1 MEALVYSNGRK
12 CRFYCFDHLERAKV
26 LFAKLKL
33 KYNTS
38 KRYDLLHKML
48 RSLNMVYPYQFFYDD
63 MGVPNYAIKSIILE
77 QYSSDLDIVRKFKR
91 AEYLQGKYQSEQV
104 FRDMPLLYR
113 PEGLQLMSQSDIYFF
128 REYISKGEQIR
139 SKSIFLFN
147 ECYKMVSADVQRK
160 KRLRQRVTRIMEKGS
175 TYFITLTFNEDA
187 LKSTDS
193 KTRRTYVARFLKS
206 VSDDYVGNVDFGK
219 LNGRE
224 HYHAVIHSD
233 KLDYIQYQYT
243 NRFGWICGE
252 CEQFADW
259 SKLGFYSIK
268 SCGKSDKD
276 KQKLAWYVSKLTNH
290 AVKETTKRNA
300 LIYSR

>member
-1 MEALVYSNGRK
+1 MSKYYSAN
-12 CRFYCFDHLERAKV
+12 HLAEAKV

-33 KYNTS
+33 KCVTN
-38 KRYDLLHKML
+38 KRFDVLYKVI
-48 RSLNMVYPYQFFYDD
+48 RSLNMVYPYQFFIDEK
-63 MGVPNYAIKSIILE
+63 GVPNYAIKSTILE
-77 QYSSDLDIVRKFKR
+77 QYSSDLEIVRKYKR
-91 AEYLQGKYQSEQV
+91 AEYLLERYQSEKALRELPQA
-104 FRDMPLLYR
+104 YR
-113 PEGLQLMSQSDIYFF
+113 PKGLQLMSQSEIDFF
-128 REYISKGEQIR
+128 RKYIAEGEQIR
-139 SKSIFLFN
+139 SKSIYLFN
-147 ECYKMVSADVQRK
+147 ECYKIVSADVQRK
-160 KRLRQRVTRIMEKGS
+160 KRLRQRVERIMEKGS
-175 TYFITLTFNEDA
+175 TYFLTLTFNDDT
-187 LKSTDS
+187 LSNTDV

-233 KLDYIQYQYT
+233 KLDDIQYQYT
-243 NRFGWICGE
+243 NRFGWICSD

-268 SCGKSDKD
+268 SCGKDEKD

>member
-1 MEALVYSNGRK
+1 MSKYYSDN
-12 CRFYCFDHLERAKV
+12 HLAEAKV

-33 KYNTS
+33 KCVTN
-38 KRYDLLHKML
+38 KRFDVLHKAMK
-48 RSLNMVYPYQFFYDD
+48 SLNMVYPYQFFIDEK
-63 MGVPNYAIKSIILE
+63 GVPNYAIKSTIFE
-77 QYSSDLDIVRKFKR
+77 QYSSDLEIVRKYKR
-91 AEYLQGKYQSEQV
+91 AEYLQEKYQSEKAL
-104 FRDMPLLYR
+104 RELPDAYR
-113 PEGLQLMSQSDIYFF
+113 PEGLQLMSQSDIDFF
-128 REYISKGEQIR
+128 RKYIAEGEQIR
-139 SKSIFLFN
+139 SKSIYLFN
-147 ECYKMVSADVQRK
+147 ECYKIVSADVQRK
-160 KRLRQRVTRIMEKGS
+160 KRLRQRVERIMEKGS
-175 TYFITLTFNEDA
+175 TYFLTLTFNDET
-187 LKSTDS
+187 LSNTDV

-233 KLDYIQYQYT
+233 KLDDIQYQFT
-243 NRFGWICGE
+243 NRFGWICSD

-268 SCGKSDKD
+268 SCGKDEKD

>member
-1 MEALVYSNGRK
+1 MSKYYSDN
-12 CRFYCFDHLERAKV
+12 HLSEAKV

-33 KYNTS
+33 KCVTN
-38 KRYDLLHKML
+38 KRYDVLHKIMS
-48 RSLNMVYPYQFFYDD
+48 SLNMVYPYQFFYDEK
-63 MGVPNYAIKSIILE
+63 GVPNYAIKSTILE
-77 QYSSDLDIVRKFKR
+77 QYSTDLEIVRKYKR
-91 AEYLQGKYQSEQV
+91 AEYLQEKYQSQNV
-104 FRDMPLLYR
+104 FRDMPSVYV
-113 PEGLQLMSQSDIYFF
+113 PEGYEFMPQSEIDFF
-128 REYISKGEQIR
+128 CKYIAEGENVKL
-139 SKSIFLFN
+139 KSIYLFN

-160 KRLRQRVTRIMEKGS
+160 KRLRQRVERIMEKGS
-175 TYFITLTFNEDA
+175 TYFLTLTFNDDT
-187 LKSTDS
+187 LSKTDV
-193 KTRRTYVARFLKS
+193 KTRRTYVARFLKT

-233 KLDYIQYQYT
+233 KLDDIQYIYT
-243 NRFGWICGE
+243 NRYGWICSE
-252 CEQFADW
+252 CEQFKEW

-268 SCGKSDKD
+268 SCGKDEKD

>member
-1 MEALVYSNGRK
+1 MSKYYSDN
-12 CRFYCFDHLERAKV
+12 HLAEAKV

-33 KYNTS
+33 KCCTN
-38 KRYDLLHKML
+38 KRYGVLHKVMK
-48 RSLNMVYPYQFFYDD
+48 SLNMVYPYQFFYDEK
-63 MGVPNYAIKSIILE
+63 GVPNYAVKSTILE
-77 QYSSDLDIVRKFKR
+77 QYSSDLEIVRKYKR
-91 AEYLQGKYQSEQV
+91 AEYLQEKYLSQQL
-104 FRDMPLLYR
+104 FRDMPSSYV
-113 PEGLQLMSQSDIYFF
+113 PEGYEFMSQSEIDFF
-128 REYISKGEQIR
+128 SKYIAEGEKIK

-160 KRLRQRVTRIMEKGS
+160 KRLRQRVERIMEKGS
-175 TYFITLTFNEDA
+175 TYFLTLTFDDDT
-187 LKSTDS
+187 LSKTDV
-193 KTRRTYVARFLKS
+193 KTRRTYVARFLKT

-233 KLDYIQYQYT
+233 KLDDIQYIYT
-243 NRFGWICGE
+243 NRYGWICSD
-252 CEQFADW
+252 CEQFQEW
-259 SKLGFYSIK
+259 SKLGFYSVK
-268 SCGKSDKD
+268 SCGKDEKD

>member
-1 MEALVYSNGRK
+1 MSKYYSDNHLV
-12 CRFYCFDHLERAKV
+12 EIKV
-26 LFAKLKL
+26 LFAKLRL
-33 KYNTS
+33 KCVTN
-38 KRYDLLHKML
+38 KRFDVLHKVI
-48 RSLNMVYPYQFFYDD
+48 RSLNMVYPYQFFIDEN
-63 MGVPNYAIKSIILE
+63 GVPNYAVKSIILE
-77 QYSSDLDIVRKFKR
+77 QYSSDLEIVRKYKR
-91 AEYLQGKYQSEQV
+91 AEYLQEKYQSEKV
-104 FRDMPLLYR
+104 LRELPDAYLPKD
-113 PEGLQLMSQSDIYFF
+113 LQLLSQSDIDFF
-128 REYISKGEQIR
+128 RQYIAEGEKVK

-147 ECYKMVSADVQRK
+147 ECYKMVNADVQRK
-160 KRLRQRVTRIMEKGS
+160 KRLRQRVERIMQKGS
-175 TYFITLTFNEDA
+175 TYFLTLTFNDDTF
-187 LKSTDS
+187 SNTDP

-233 KLDYIQYQYT
+233 LLDEIHYQYT
-243 NRFGWICGE
+243 KRYGWICSD
-252 CEQFADW
+252 CEQFKEW

-268 SCGKSDKD
+268 SCGKDEID

>member
-1 MEALVYSNGRK
+1 MSKYYSNN
-12 CRFYCFDHLERAKV
+12 HLEDSKV

-33 KYNTS
+33 KCVTN
-38 KRYDLLHKML
+38 KRYDVLHKIM
-48 RSLNMVYPYQFFYDD
+48 RSLNMVYPYQFFMDEK
-63 MGVPNYAIKSIILE
+63 GVPNYAIKSTILE
-77 QYSSDLDIVRKFKR
+77 QYSSDLEIVRKYKR
-91 AEYLQGKYQSEQV
+91 AEYLQERYQSEKV
-104 FRDMPLLYR
+104 LREL
-113 PEGLQLMSQSDIYFF
+113 PEAYKCNNLELMNDKEVEFM
-128 REYISKGEQIR
+128 RKYIAEGEKIKL
-139 SKSIFLFN
+139 KSIYLFN

-160 KRLRQRVTRIMEKGS
+160 KRLRQRVERIMTKGS
-175 TYFITLTFNEDA
+175 TYFLTLTFNDDTLSKTDA
-187 LKSTDS
+187 

-233 KLDYIQYQYT
+233 VLDDIQYQYT
-243 NRFGWICGE
+243 NRYGWICSD
-252 CEQFADW
+252 CEQFKEWA
-259 SKLGFYSIK
+259 KLGYYSIK
-268 SCGKSDKD
+268 SCGKDEKD